1 MKKTIKFLLKSISA
15 LALGLLAG
23 FFFSIDAHAS
33 EDLPLDSN
41 GVCYT
46 RDLTANAEYSVNQ
59 DATIYINDD
68 KEILRLT
75 FDNQYTLTIRGDGI
89 HTFTIH
95 NTNDHAI
102 SGPSSYSVIVDSG
115 NIYLRSNSHTPM
127 DACNNLTINGGSF
140 TARGLHWGIECTNLT
155 VSGGTVCGIID
166 SCDTS
171 YVTNA
176 GITAVNANFSGGVI
190 TAKIEDASQAVI
202 DRTSSIEIT
211 NLPTFSNGMSVF
223 QPEGSQFERDVLFGY
238 INCYTVKDANGS
250 RLSDVIIKVSNTTNN
265 TNNTGSS
272 GDSDDDI
279 LMDKFEAAAAL
290 GGKQKVYWDVDNTL
304 SYAQMKFLEEHPDIT
319 LVYKYS
325 YLEKDYR
332 VVIPGSK
339 AKADP
344 DIPYYGPL
352 YLFGT
357 YGKYRE

>member
-1 MKKTIKFLLKSISA
+1 MKSISA

-23 FFFSIDAHAS
+23 FFFSIDAQAAS
-33 EDLPLDSN
+33 LPVDEN

-46 RDLTANAEYSVNQ
+46 HDLVANEDYILNQ
-59 DATIYINDD
+59 DATIYIDYSI
-68 KEILRLT
+68 EIVSLYLGY
-75 FDNQYTLTIRGDGI
+75 FSLTIRGDGI

-95 NTNDHAI
+95 NPAGYAI
-102 SGPSSYSVIVDSG
+102 LGSS
-115 NIYLRSNSHTPM
+115 
-127 DACNNLTINGGSF
+127 LTINVESGIFNVQSEGVYPLYDCDTLNISGGFF
-140 TARGLHWGIECTNLT
+140 TARGTDCGIECLNLT
-155 VSGGTVCGIID
+155 VSGGTVCGIVD
-166 SCDTS
+166 SFNSGSVSHT
-171 YVTNA
+171 
-176 GITAVNANFSGGVI
+176 GISAVNAHFSGGI
-190 TAKIEDASQAVI
+190 INAKCENPSQFNANY
-202 DRTSSIEIT
+202 TSSIKCN
-211 NLPTFSNGMSVF
+211 NLPVLSNGMSVF
-223 QPEGSQFERDVLFGY
+223 QPAGSQFESDVLSGY
-238 INCYTVKDANGS
+238 LNCYTVKDANGN

-279 LMDKFEAAAAL
+279 LMDKFEVAAAL
-290 GGKQKVYWDVDNTL
+290 GGKQKIYWDVDNTL
-304 SYAQMKFLEEHPDIT
+304 SYAQMKFLEDHPDIT

-344 DIPYYGPL
+344 DIPFYGPL